1 MHLKTYITIWCFRVN
16 MSGQLDQNFHLHD
29 WWRNF
34 CTYGPG
40 SVLVLV
46 NEALEPLEKAKP
58 RRFTI
63 IKSLLR
69 GTHQDLLLDQV
80 SKKRNSWWCMTYL
93 WGGWKR
99 LLIAC
104 SYTYDGATEAQD
116 TVPLLW
122 STLDV
127 LTYLKS
133 NDKYCLNFSN
143 KFNAHVYWQI
153 MINVI
158 FKVLLPHWEEKH
170 CRLTKSCTGNWSLE
184 TTGEP
189 PNGTASQER

>member
-1 MHLKTYITIWCFRVN
+1 MKPWSHWRRQSLEDSRLSNLFSGEPIKTYFLIKFRE
-16 MSGQLDQNFHLHD
+16 
-29 WWRNF
+29 RE
-34 CTYGPG
+34 T
-40 SVLVLV
+40 
-46 NEALEPLEKAKP
+46 
-58 RRFTI
+58 
-63 IKSLLR
+63 R
-69 GTHQDLLLDQV
+69 GGVWHI
-80 SKKRNSWWCMTYL
+80 L